1 MTSGAGDPFG
11 ERARAHLRA
20 QLNVLGGAF
29 TVESG
34 SAALLQLAVDAFG
47 GLPRHRLAPETR
59 RFRARLVVTDH
70 RSRWPRSE
78 EPPPAV
84 LSAGGGLLCATIDAG
99 NFAIVD
105 VATSSALVGVSPGM
119 LRRPY
124 HARYELVE
132 LALLTWRRARSRWC
146 PCTGLASDAADAG
159 CSSWVRA
166 DPARAR

>member
-20 QLNVLGGAF
+20 RLNVLGGAF

-70 RSRWPRSE
+70 RSRWSRSE

-84 LSAGGGLLCATIDAG
+84 LSAGSGLLCATIDAG

-105 VATSSALVGVSPGM
+105 VATSTRWWAFRPACSVTPITPVTSSSS
-119 LRRPY
+119 LR
-124 HARYELVE
+124 
-132 LALLTWRRARSRWC
+132 S
-146 PCTGLASDAADAG
+146 
-159 CSSWVRA
+159 
-166 DPARAR
+166 